1 MQIVNYDKF
10 KNCDGC
16 FQNHQIGTILPNS
29 FVKFF
34 IENWMLVLKIA
45 KYEFNLFHPIGA
57 FHIETNDLFCFLGW
71 NSQSKPSYSNLRQTH
86 THQTNEFQRRSPVS
100 EISTSDRPFPFF
112 WFGFSKLTEHYLL
125 FFPNVHIKSMT
136 LYLNTVFGRSGKR
149 YKPATQETSS
159 PFHVINWLC
168 SQ

>member
-1 MQIVNYDKF
+1 MTNLSRKICLRWDKFLQIVNYDKF

-71 NSQSKPSYSNLRQTH
+71 NSQSKPSYLNLRQTYPPNKWVSKEEPSLRNFNFG
-86 THQTNEFQRRSPVS
+86 QTFP
-100 EISTSDRPFPFF
+100 PFF
-112 WFGFSKLTEHYLL
+112 DLV
-125 FFPNVHIKSMT
+125 FPNLPNII
-136 LYLNTVFGRSGKR
+136 Y
-149 YKPATQETSS
+149 
-159 PFHVINWLC
+159 C
-168 SQ
+168 SFLMSI